1 MYSTHFLGRQP
12 IVDAKENLVGY
23 ELLFRSSPVNAA
35 HVVDDFAATATVIR
49 HAFVDLG
56 VAEVLGDRQGY
67 INVDEQLLM
76 SDLINV
82 LPHHTVV
89 LEILE
94 TVRASPAL
102 LARLAELRQRG
113 FRLALDDL
121 VTLSSDKQALL
132 DYVDI
137 VKIDLSLVE
146 LAKLP
151 ALLQALDG
159 FNGAL
164 LAEKVDSPDQFET
177 CRQLGFTLFQGYFF
191 AHPTVI
197 HSRQV
202 RPKVS
207 VLLRLLGLILSDA
220 ETDALEEA
228 FKSAPDIALM
238 LLRLTSTA
246 AMAGKSAVTSIRQAI
261 LLLGR
266 DKIKRWTLLLMFASS
281 LPHKGATVQHNPL
294 LELAA
299 TRGRIMELLAQSLR
313 PEARQLAEQ
322 AFMVGILSLIDAL
335 MLRPKAELIPQ
346 LPVDPII
353 QEAVLDGRHIL
364 GEWLRVTVSLEDE
377 STVQPAGYDAE
388 LLTRIETESLDW
400 VKRMW
405 S

>member
-1 MYSTHFLGRQP
+1 MYSTHYLGRQP
-12 IVDAKENLVGY
+12 IVDARENLVGY

-56 VAEVLGDRQGY
+56 VAEVLGDRLGY

-76 SDLINV
+76 SDLVNV
-82 LPHHTVV
+82 LPHDTVV

-94 TVRASPAL
+94 TVRATPAL
-102 LARLAELRQRG
+102 LVRLAELRQRG
-113 FRLALDDL
+113 FRMAMDDL
-121 VTLSSDKQALL
+121 VSLTSDKRALL

-137 VKIDLSLVE
+137 VKIDLSQVE
-146 LAKLP
+146 LGALP
-151 ALLQALDG
+151 ALLQALEG
-159 FNGAL
+159 FRGSL
-164 LAEKVDSPDQFET
+164 LAEKVDNPEQFET
-177 CRQLGFTLFQGYFF
+177 CREFGFKLFQGYFF

-246 AMAGKSAVTSIRQAI
+246 VMADKSAVTSIRQAI

-266 DKIKRWTLLLMFASS
+266 DKIKRWTLLLMFAT
-281 LPHKGATVQHNPL
+281 ATPQGDKVRHNPL

-299 TRGRIMELLAQSLR
+299 MRGRIMERLAQSLR
-313 PEARQLAEQ
+313 PEAPQLAEQ
-322 AFMVGILSLIDAL
+322 AFMVGILSLVDAL
-335 MLRPKAELIPQ
+335 MLRPKTELIPQ
-346 LPVDPII
+346 LPVDQII
-353 QEAVLDGRHIL
+353 KDAVLDGRHIL
-364 GEWLRVTVSLEDE
+364 GEWLKVTVSLEDE
-377 STVQPAGYDAE
+377 NTVQPAGYDAE

-405 S
+405 A

>member
-82 LPHHTVV
+82 LPHDTVV

-94 TVRASPAL
+94 TVRPKPAL
-102 LARLAELRQRG
+102 LARLADLRQRG
-113 FRLALDDL
+113 FRLAMDDLGTLDD
-121 VTLSSDKQALL
+121 DRRALL
-132 DYVDI
+132 EYVDI

-146 LAKLP
+146 LSALP
-151 ALLQALDG
+151 ALLKSLEDFRG
-159 FNGAL
+159 TL
-164 LAEKVDSPDQFET
+164 LAEKVDNPEQFET
-177 CRQLGFTLFQGYFF
+177 CRLLGFKLFQGYFF

-246 AMAGKSAVTSIRQAI
+246 ALADKSAVTSIRQAI

-266 DKIKRWTLLLMFASS
+266 DKIKRWTLLLMFATAVPQSD
-281 LPHKGATVQHNPL
+281 KVRHNPL

-299 TRGRIMELLAQSLR
+299 TRGRIMERLAQCLR
-313 PEARQLAEQ
+313 PDAPLLAEQ

-346 LPVDPII
+346 LPVDQNIK
-353 QEAVLDGRHIL
+353 EAVLDGRHIL

-377 STVQPAGYDAE
+377 NTVQPAGYDAE

-405 S
+405 A

>member
-82 LPHHTVV
+82 LPHDTVV

-94 TVRASPAL
+94 TVPAKPTL
-102 LARLAELRQRG
+102 LERLAELRQRG
-113 FRLALDDL
+113 FRLAMDDL
-121 VTLSSDKQALL
+121 VTLNSDKRALL

-137 VKIDLSLVE
+137 VKIDLSLIE
-146 LAKLP
+146 LAALP
-151 ALLQALDG
+151 ALLKSLAD
-159 FNGAL
+159 FHVTL
-164 LAEKVDSPDQFET
+164 LAEKVDNPEQFET

-191 AHPTVI
+191 AQPTVI

-202 RPKVS
+202 RPKAS

-220 ETDALEEA
+220 ETNALEEA

-246 AMAGKSAVTSIRQAI
+246 VMADKSAVTSIRQAI

-266 DKIKRWTLLLMFASS
+266 DKIKRWTLLLIFAT
-281 LPHKGATVQHNPL
+281 TVPPSDKVRHNPL

-299 TRGRIMELLAQSLR
+299 TRGRIMERLAQSQR
-313 PEARQLAEQ
+313 PEAPLLAEQ

-346 LPVDPII
+346 LPVDPLIK
-353 QEAVLDGRHIL
+353 EAVLDGQHIL
-364 GEWLRVTVSLEDE
+364 GEWLKVAVSLEDE

-388 LLTRIETESLDW
+388 LLTCIETEALDW